1 MPLAWVQVDAKN
13 IKDDKVADKV
23 AETKPAAEKCDK
35 INPNDV
41 KSNGDFD
48 NKAPEAKSIITPEY
62 ASNKFL

>member
-1 MPLAWVQVDAKN
+1 MPLAWVKVDAKN
-13 IKDDKVADKV
+13 IKDNKVD
-23 AETKPAAEKCDK
+23 ETKPAAEKCDK
-35 INPNDV
+35 INAKDV